1 MKKNVCEF
9 NKIQKFESI
18 REMMELAEEQAGDK
32 IAFEYRDEKDKNNI
46 IKVTYKE
53 FQKDTYYLG
62 TALSTINMLKNHIAI
77 VGDNS
82 YKWITVYLTVLKTNG
97 VFVPIDKELPYKDM
111 VNLLSNSD
119 SEVLFYGEKY
129 EKYIE
134 QFKKDL
140 PNIKYYIGLNREEDE
155 ENVLS
160 YDKFKELGKK
170 EYESGNKTYVDLE
183 KKDLNELRM
192 LVYTSGTTGVAKGVM
207 LSEHNL
213 VSSVYYGLQV
223 ADVETKCLSVLP
235 YHHTYEAVSGILVG
249 IHYHVTICIND
260 SLKNVLKNLQL
271 YKPDYIYLVPAFTEV
286 FYKNIWNKVKKEG
299 KEGGLK
305 FLIGLSNL
313 LRKIGIDKRKKI
325 FKSIHEAFGGNLYQ
339 LVVGGAPI
347 RPEIGKF
354 FNDIGIMLLN
364 GYGITECSPL
374 VSVNRKNYNNDPA
387 TVGVILPCCQVE
399 IRNKNDEGDGEIW
412 VKGDIVMMGYY
423 KQPEKTAKV
432 LVDGWF
438 NTEDYGRINDKGQ
451 LVINGRKKNVIV
463 LNNGKN
469 IYPEEIENYISSI
482 PYVQEV
488 IVKSTKNE
496 NGEETAIC
504 AEVFLNKEVVEEMK
518 SENIEEQLKKDIL
531 KATKELP
538 SYKHIQKIEIRKT
551 EFNKTTTNKI
561 KR

>member
-1 MKKNVCEF
+1 MKKNICEF

-18 REMMELAEEQAGDK
+18 REMMELAVEQAGDK
-32 IAFEYRDEKDKNNI
+32 IAFEYKDEKNKENI

-53 FQKDTYYLG
+53 FQNDTYYLG
-62 TALSTINMLKNHIAI
+62 TALSKIDMLKNHIAV

-82 YKWITVYLTVLKTNG
+82 YKWINVYLTVLKTKG

-119 SEVLFYGEKY
+119 SEVLFYGGKY

-134 QFKKDL
+134 DFKKDL

-155 ENVLS
+155 GNVLS
-160 YDKFKELGKK
+160 FDKFKTLGKE
-170 EYESGNKTYVDLE
+170 EYEKGNTTYVDIKNE
-183 KKDLNELRM
+183 NLNELKM

-286 FYKNIWNKVKKEG
+286 FYKNIWGKVKKEG

-305 FLIGLSNL
+305 FLIGLSNF
-313 LRKIGIDKRKKI
+313 LRKLGIDIRKKL

-364 GYGITECSPL
+364 GYGISECSPL

-387 TVGVILPCCQVE
+387 TVGVILPCCEVD
-399 IRNKNDEGDGEIW
+399 IRNKNEDGDGEIW

-423 KQPEKTAKV
+423 KEPEKTAKV
-432 LVDGWF
+432 MVDGWF
-438 NTEDYGRINDKGQ
+438 NTEDYGRINEKGQ

-469 IYPEEIENYISSI
+469 IYPEEIENYIASI

-488 IVKSTKNE
+488 IVKAVKNKS
-496 NGEETAIC
+496 GEETALC
-504 AEVFLNKEVVEEMK
+504 AEVFLNKEVVDEMNC
-518 SENIEEQLKKDIL
+518 ENIEEQLKKDIS
-531 KATKELP
+531 KVTKELP

-551 EFNKTTTNKI
+551 EFDKTSSKKI